1 MNRSSRTVGLKI
13 LEDRP
18 VSLSALRTFAYNS
31 DTGQTAGRI
40 MRRLALLTVGLLVVL
55 VLGVGVGTP
64 PSIQSAG
71 RLTAAAFTVS
81 FSYSPSTT
89 AANSQTQG
97 MVTFSGGAVPF
108 KVWLNQTPPG
118 CDPGT
123 QPFVTSTYTNS
134 WNCTPTTAGTYN
146 VLLDAVDNTGTRVQT
161 AATLTVQ
168 SGGNSGNGNGNGSGT
183 NPLAGLDTVL
193 PTLFIFAFVF
203 LGALVALAAG
213 VVAMAVLV
221 SRRLRQLT
229 EAMKGD
235 RDGSKSFEDVS
246 DAKPPT

>member
-1 MNRSSRTVGLKI
+1 
-13 LEDRP
+13 
-18 VSLSALRTFAYNS
+18 
-31 DTGQTAGRI
+31 
-40 MRRLALLTVGLLVVL
+40 
-55 VLGVGVGTP
+55 
-64 PSIQSAG
+64 
-71 RLTAAAFTVS
+71 
-81 FSYSPSTT
+81 
-89 AANSQTQG
+89 

-203 LGALVALAAG
+203 LWALVALAAG

-235 RDGSKSFEDVS
+235 RDGAKSFEDVS

>member
-1 MNRSSRTVGLKI
+1 
-13 LEDRP
+13 
-18 VSLSALRTFAYNS
+18 
-31 DTGQTAGRI
+31 

-55 VLGVGVGTP
+55 VLSVGVGTP

-203 LGALVALAAG
+203 LWALVALAAG